1 MMAAFGVHFGTTS
14 ACLAVYKDG
23 KTDVVANDLGDRTTP
38 CVVAYTEHDQAVGV
52 AAKQGSIRN
61 TQNTIGYV
69 KTVLGRPWEDPVT
82 QEYIK
87 KSPVK
92 TENKDGNLQYVVDF
106 RGEIVKATPKDVAT
120 AIYKQMKE
128 TASSHGDGD
137 IHDSVLTVPT
147 QFSVEQ
153 RKAFSECASRA
164 GFSVL
169 RTISEPVAALLAYD
183 LGQLDNTLQC
193 TVIVCRLGGDSTD
206 ISVVRLQGGLYKMLG
221 STSSREV
228 AGSKFTNI
236 LADFLAQEFYKK
248 YKLDVKESRRSINK
262 LRLATEVCKHTL
274 STLENAQVSIDSLH
288 EGVDFHSSV
297 SRARFESLC
306 GSLVQ
311 KCTALIDEVC
321 AKSNVNSSD
330 IDKVIVCGGGAK
342 PPVVQKA
349 ISDYLKNAEMLNT
362 IPPDEVIAIGAAK
375 QAAIL
380 TGAKDSELVDGENEI
395 ECLSKTVCIR
405 GLDINKELVLYPIF
419 QEMTPFPARRQEVM
433 NLCSN
438 QTSMEMDICECTDID
453 NPDTA
458 KGLAKIVMKDLPEKG
473 CVSATFHLRSEGSL
487 HVTCREETSQKVEQV
502 TIDICN

>member
-1 MMAAFGVHFGTTS
+1 MAAFGVHFGTTS

-38 CVVAYTEHDQAVGV
+38 CIVAYTDLDQAVGV

-61 TQNTIGYV
+61 TQNTISFV
-69 KTVLGRPWEDPVT
+69 KCVLGRSWDDPVT
-82 QEYIK
+82 QDYVQ

-92 TENKDGNLQYVVDF
+92 IENKNGQLVYLVNF
-106 RGEIVKATPKDVAT
+106 KGEMINATPVDVAT

-137 IHDSVLTVPT
+137 IHDSVLAVPS

-153 RKAFSECASRA
+153 RKAFGECASQA

-169 RTISEPVAALLAYD
+169 RTINEPVAALLAYD
-183 LGQLDNTLQC
+183 LGQIDNTLHC
-193 TVIVCRLGGDSTD
+193 NVLVYRLGGDSTD
-206 ISVVRLQGGLYKMLG
+206 VSVVRLHAGLYRILA
-221 STSSREV
+221 STSTQHV
-228 AGSKFTNI
+228 AGSKFTNV

-248 YKLDVKESRRSINK
+248 YKLDIKESRRSLNK
-262 LRLATEVCKHTL
+262 LRMATEICKHTL

-297 SRARFESLC
+297 SRARFESMC

-311 KCTALIDEVC
+311 KCTALIEDVC
-321 AKSNVNSSD
+321 AKSGVNSSD
-330 IDKVIVCGGGAK
+330 IDKVIICGGGAK
-342 PPVVQKA
+342 PPLIQKA
-349 ISDYLKNAEMLNT
+349 ISDYLSNAEMLNS

-380 TGAKDSELVDGENEI
+380 TGDKESELLEGENEI
-395 ECLSKTVCIR
+395 ECLSKTVCIKAMN
-405 GLDINKELVLYPIF
+405 INKDIVLYPIF

-433 NLCSN
+433 NLCPN
-438 QTSMEMDICECTDID
+438 QTSMEMDICECTDIE

-458 KGLAKIVMKDLPEKG
+458 KCLGKIVMRQLPEKA
-473 CVSATFHLRSEGSL
+473 CISMTFHLRSEGSL
-487 HVTCREETSQKVEQV
+487 HITCREETSQQMEQITLDV
-502 TIDICN
+502 CG